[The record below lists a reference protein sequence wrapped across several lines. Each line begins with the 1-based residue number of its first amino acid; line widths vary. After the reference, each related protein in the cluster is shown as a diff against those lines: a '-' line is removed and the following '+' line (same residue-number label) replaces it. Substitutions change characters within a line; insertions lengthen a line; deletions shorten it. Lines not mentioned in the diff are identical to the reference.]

1 MFKRWAAIPL
11 WQRILIGLVL
21 GILAG
26 VLFRQDTQIL
36 KPIGDLFI
44 NAIRM
49 LIVPLIFTT
58 LVAGMTSMDHPGRL
72 ASVGA
77 KAFGL
82 YLGTTAIAISIG
94 LAFGHLLQPG
104 AGLSLPAPDGMT
116 EAAPAP
122 TFAEV
127 LVGLI
132 PTNPIAAFAEG
143 NVLQIIVFALLIGTA
158 IVLSGDKAKPVKD
171 VIISASEVMYRLT
184 HLVMELAPFGV
195 FALIAVVAGQYGLTV
210 LLPLLKLMVAIY
222 AACLVHI
229 VVTYGGLV
237 SLIARL
243 SPVPF
248 FRGIVDAQAVAFTT
262 ASSSATLPVTMS
274 CVEDNLGVSKSTS
287 GFVLPLGA
295 TINMD
300 GTALYQ
306 GVAALFV
313 AQAIGV
319 DLSVGQHL
327 VIIATATLAAIGS
340 AGIPGAGLIMLTLV
354 LTSVGLPLEGVAVI
368 AGIDRLLDMMRTMTN
383 VTGDAAV
390 AVTVGKSEGTLDVDS
405 YKAAPIT

>member
-1 MFKRWAAIPL
+1 MLKRWAAIPL

-26 VLFRQDTQIL
+26 VIFRQDTQVL
-36 KPIGDLFI
+36 KPLGDLFI

-82 YLGTTAIAISIG
+82 YLGTTAVAISIG

-104 AGLSLPAPDGMT
+104 AGLSLPAPDVNAS
-116 EAAPAP
+116 AADAP
-122 TFAEV
+122 TFGEV
-127 LVGLI
+127 LTGLV

-158 IVLSGDKAKPVKD
+158 IVLTGEKARPLKD

-195 FALIAVVAGQYGLTV
+195 FALIAVVAGQYGLSV
-210 LLPLLKLMVAIY
+210 LLPLVKLMVAIY
-222 AACLVHI
+222 AACLMHI
-229 VVTYGGLV
+229 VLTYGGLV
-237 SLIARL
+237 SLVARL

-248 FRGIVDAQAVAFTT
+248 FKGIVDAQAVAFTT

-319 DLSVGQHL
+319 DLTVSQHL
-327 VIIATATLAAIGS
+327 VIIVTATLAAIGS

-390 AVTVGKSEGTLDVDS
+390 AVTVGKSEGSLDVET
-405 YKAAPIT
+405 YRAPTIT